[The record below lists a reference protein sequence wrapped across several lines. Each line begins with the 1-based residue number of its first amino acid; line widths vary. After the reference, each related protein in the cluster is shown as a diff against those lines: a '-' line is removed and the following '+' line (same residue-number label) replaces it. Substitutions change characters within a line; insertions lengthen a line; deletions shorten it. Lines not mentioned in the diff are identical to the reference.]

1 MSQVALQ
8 LNGLGRQKMAAL
20 VERAR
25 KLGMTPQRYLKHL
38 VDEDLAISER
48 AKSQSFVEILG
59 PGKGVDEDELDQ
71 LVKTA
76 KTQLYANGTKRK

>member
-1 MSQVALQ
+1 MSQMALQ

-59 PGKGVDEDELDQ
+59 SGKAVDESEVDQ

-76 KTQLYANGTKRK
+76 KTHLYANGTKRK